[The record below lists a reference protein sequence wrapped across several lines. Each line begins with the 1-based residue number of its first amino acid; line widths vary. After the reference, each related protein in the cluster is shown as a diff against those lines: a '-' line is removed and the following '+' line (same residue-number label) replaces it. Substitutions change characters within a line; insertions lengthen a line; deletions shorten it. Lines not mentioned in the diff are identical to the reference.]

1 MKKFLFIILVLT
13 AMSASAQSIKL
24 FCEGQEVH
32 NLDTLE
38 VLNAGV
44 KAGNPTYV
52 SYANVGND
60 DIYVKVSKN
69 VLQLTSGSTTTF
81 CVAGTCYPGNNSQEF
96 YISQGDTISD
106 ETNMFHA
113 AFNFG
118 STGVSLVKYKFYN
131 TSVASDSISF
141 VIRYTSISAVP
152 SVKPAETMLRA
163 YPNPATTSV
172 NIEYSAPESHSYLV
186 IKNLTG
192 STVYKQAVPSGN
204 GKVNVNVS
212 DLTNGI
218 YFYGIES
225 NGNMLS
231 TKKLLIK

>member
-1 MKKFLFIILVLT
+1 MKKFLLVVLVLT
-13 AMSASAQSIKL
+13 AMTASAQSIKL

-44 KAGNPTYV
+44 KVANPTYV
-52 SYANVGND
+52 SYANVSND
-60 DIYVKVSKN
+60 DVYAKVSKQI
-69 VLQLTSGSTTTF
+69 LQLTSGSSSTF
-81 CVAGTCYPGNNSQEF
+81 CVAGTCYPGSNSQEF
-96 YISQGDTISD
+96 YIPMGDTISD

-113 AFNFG
+113 AFDFVG
-118 STGVSLVKYKFYN
+118 TGVSLVKYKFYN
-131 TSVASDSISF
+131 TSDANDTIAF

-152 SVKPAETMLRA
+152 SVKPSENMLRA

-172 NIEYSAPESHSYLV
+172 NIEYSAPESHNYLV

-192 STVYKQAVPSGN
+192 STVYKLAVPSGN

-225 NGNMLS
+225 NGNMLY